1 MIMRGSKRKKPVNS
15 YIMTAVCLIITAFV
29 MLCPKTS
36 SRVRA
41 SGSRRDLLANGTDYT
56 AILYDSS
63 NGLPTS
69 ECNAIAQGSDG
80 FMWMGGYSGLIR
92 YDGTNFER
100 YDSTTGVSS
109 VFSLYVDS
117 KDRLWIGTNE
127 NGIACLDHGVLTVYG
142 KVEGLKSFS
151 IRAITEDSQGNIL
164 IGTTQGLAYV
174 DGGTLELHVIDAP
187 QVNMEYITS
196 LCRGSTGRVYGLT
209 SNGAVFEV
217 NRLRVMTFY
226 EAGEF
231 GEDPVS
237 CIYPDPGD
245 PSTIYMGTTENE
257 LLTIGVSRDGL
268 KTVRR
273 RSTEDHRNINA
284 VLKFNNLI
292 WVACTNGIG
301 YFDEMGRFNA
311 LDDVPMNN
319 SVGKI
324 MTDHEG
330 NLWFTSTRQ
339 GVLKLV
345 PDRFS
350 DLSKLAGLE
359 TMVVNSTCINGGYLY
374 MGTDSGLSILDLER
388 NILRF
393 NDLTTLLDGV
403 RIRCIKNDSKGNVWL
418 CTHGEHGLVC
428 YTPESGEIRE
438 LNEENGLDSNRVRAV
453 IERRDGT
460 MAAATGNGVFI
471 IDDDKV
477 AGHYGQKN
485 GINTAEIL
493 AIEEGEDGRLYLG
506 SDGDGIYIVD
516 GGRVHRLGHE
526 DGLTSEV
533 IMRIKWDSERKM
545 FWIITSNSIGY
556 MKDDAITNVSTF
568 PYSNNYDIYF
578 NDHGGAW
585 ILSSNGIYV
594 TRTEELINDKD
605 IEYSFYNTKS
615 GLPYISTGNSRSF
628 LDDNGNLYI
637 SGTTGVCVVDINSD
651 AGEDETVELS
661 IPSVELDDRKID
673 LSEGDSVYIPAGT
686 KRLVVNAYALT
697 YGLANPRITYC
708 LEGFDRTP
716 IHTTKQDLKPVI
728 YTNLDGGKYVFTL
741 NVIDDETGE
750 VENTRRLEITKE
762 RSVYE
767 SLMFWI
773 ILLVFAI
780 AGISWFII
788 RYFRNRTMSLLKK
801 QQEDQKFIDQI
812 IRTFAKCIDMRDSQN
827 RGHSFRVAYYTR
839 LLAEKLADKRGYTP
853 EQIARYHNIA
863 LLHDIGKLSI
873 PDQILNKPER
883 LNDDEYLV
891 MKSHAARGAEILQ
904 DVNIVKDLAVGA
916 GCHHERMDGKG
927 YPNGLAGDEIPEV
940 ARIIAVA
947 DTFDAMYSTRP
958 YRKQLD
964 LSVVLEEIK
973 RIKGTQLEPEVV
985 DALLELAEENK
996 LNREQVDKAV
1006 EEEPELETVE
1016 DARELETR
1024 RRKKMADNGTPEPV
1038 DRTREDEEFL
1048 NRLGLGGN

>member
-1 MIMRGSKRKKPVNS
+1 MGARKEIRAFS
-15 YIMTAVCLIITAFV
+15 RRTAAAAVLIAAVSV
-29 MLCPKTS
+29 MLCLSAPDS
-36 SRVRA
+36 A
-41 SGSRRDLLANGTDYT
+41 MAAGNRRDLLGRGTDYA

-69 ECNAIAQGSDG
+69 ECNAIAQCGDG
-80 FMWMGGYSGLIR
+80 FIWMGGYSGLIR
-92 YDGTNFER
+92 YDGTTFER
-100 YDSTTGVSS
+100 FDSTTGVSS
-109 VFSLYVDS
+109 VFSLYVDR

-127 NGIACLDHGVLTVYG
+127 SGIACLDHGSLTVYG
-142 KVEGLKSFS
+142 KIEGLKSSS
-151 IRAITEDSQGNIL
+151 IRAINEDSAGNIL
-164 IGTTQGLAYV
+164 IGTTQGMAYV
-174 DGGTLELHVIDAP
+174 DGETLEIHVIDAP

-196 LCRGSTGRVYGLT
+196 LVHGCTGRVYGLT

-217 NRLRVMTFY
+217 SGLRVSAFY
-226 EAGEF
+226 GPDEF
-231 GEDPVS
+231 GDEPVS
-237 CIYPDPGD
+237 CLYPDPDD
-245 PSTIYMGTTENE
+245 PSTVYMGTAGSEV
-257 LLTIGVSRDGL
+257 LTIGISDGGL
-268 KTVRR
+268 KSMKRG
-273 RSTEDHRNINA
+273 STGQLRNINA
-284 VLKFNNLI
+284 ISRENGILWI
-292 WVACTNGIG
+292 ACTNGIG
-301 YFDEMGRFNA
+301 YFDEMGRFDD

-319 SVGKI
+319 SVGSI

-359 TMVVNSTCINGGYLY
+359 PMVVNSTCVNGTDLYL
-374 MGTDSGLSILDLER
+374 GTDSGLRILNLKNNIQQHNELTAMLEG
-388 NILRF
+388 I
-393 NDLTTLLDGV
+393 
-403 RIRCIKNDSKGNVWL
+403 RIRCIKNDSRGNVWL

-428 YTPESGEIRE
+428 YEPSDGRILEY
-438 LNEENGLDSNRVRAV
+438 NEENGLDANRVRAV
-453 IERRDGT
+453 IERRDGS

-471 IDDDKV
+471 IDDDTV
-477 AGHYGQKN
+477 ADHYGQKN

-506 SDGDGIYIVD
+506 SDGDGIYVVE
-516 GGRVHRLGHE
+516 GSRVTRLGHE

-533 IMRIKWDSERKM
+533 ILRIKRDPDRGM
-545 FWIITSNSIGY
+545 LWIITSNSIEY
-556 MKDDAITNVSTF
+556 LKDDMITCVSTF

-594 TRTEELINDKD
+594 TRADELINDSD

-615 GLPYISTGNSRSF
+615 GLPYISTGNSRSH
-628 LDDNGNLYI
+628 LDGDGNLYI

-651 AGEDETVELS
+651 ESENENVKLS
-661 IPSVELDDRKID
+661 IPAVELDDRKVNI
-673 LSEGDSVYIPAGT
+673 SEGEAVYVPAGT
-686 KRLVVNAYALT
+686 KRLVVDAHALT
-697 YGLANPRITYC
+697 YGLANPRITYS
-708 LEGFDRTP
+708 LDGFDVAP

-728 YTNLDGGKYVFTL
+728 YTNLDGGRYVFNL

-750 VENTRRLEITKE
+750 TLNSVSLDITKE

-767 SLMFWI
+767 SLLFWVI
-773 ILLVFAI
+773 MLVFAVSV
-780 AGISWFII
+780 ISWFVI
-788 RYFRNRTMSLLKK
+788 RYFRNRTMALLKK
-801 QQEDQKFIDQI
+801 QQEDQAFIDQI

-827 RGHSFRVAYYTR
+827 RGHSFRVAYYTKR
-839 LLAEKLADKRGYTP
+839 LAEKLADKRGYTA
-853 EQIARYHNIA
+853 EQIAQYYNIA

-873 PDQILNKPER
+873 PDRILNKPER
-883 LNDDEYLV
+883 LNEDEFLV
-891 MKSHAARGAEILQ
+891 MKSHAARGAEILE

-927 YPNGLAGDEIPEV
+927 YPSGLKGDEIPEV

-973 RIKGTQLEPEVV
+973 RIRGTQLEPEVV
-985 DALLELAEENK
+985 DALIELAEEKLLNK
-996 LNREQVDKAV
+996 EQVDKAV
-1006 EEEPELETVE
+1006 EEEPELETFE

-1024 RRKKMADNGTPEPV
+1024 RQNRMKDNGI
-1038 DRTREDEEFL
+1038 DDEVPPASE
-1048 NRLGLGGN
+1048 